1 MDGSGSSAVLSQGA
15 YDPVHPALGGWPSPE
30 RQLASSQIRANANMQ
45 GAART
50 WSVMAPFPDHRAEDI
65 RVAPVLNAELEFG
78 DIQRRK
84 PLLLAYFWV

>member
-1 MDGSGSSAVLSQGA
+1 
-15 YDPVHPALGGWPSPE
+15 
-30 RQLASSQIRANANMQ
+30 
-45 GAART
+45 
-50 WSVMAPFPDHRAEDI
+50 MAPFADHRAEDI